1 MVYALVFRI
10 MGTFALQTILP
21 QNTAG
26 FYQKTLRAPPTKSEN
41 TVFKKNP
48 RKSFGTATVPNP
60 KP

>member
-1 MVYALVFRI
+1 
-10 MGTFALQTILP
+10 MGTFALQTILS

-26 FYQKTLRAPPTKSEN
+26 FYQTTLITPPTKSEN

-48 RKSFGTATVPNP
+48 GKSIGTATLPNP